1 MRNYRTTIS
10 GQKCS
15 RKALEVVHIFKV
27 VVNSNIKPALP

>member
-15 RKALEVVHIFKV
+15 RKALEVHIFKV